1 MVNDFIV
8 RDVKLASSNNAYI
21 NQIYYTLIL
30 SIFFSDEN
38 YIEVQFHIKQGFLRV
53 SEVMINAMTVD
64 AVRAIVG
71 CHSLNILKSYYD
83 DSTNSVHL
91 VIEEFFLKYLLSL
104 TNEDK
109 DILRNLEIDFF
120 IVDFITVY
128 LEHPKGKSRSI
139 TKRL

>member
-1 MVNDFIV
+1 MISLFGTLNWHHLTTQILTKFIIPWF
-8 RDVKLASSNNAYI
+8 YPF
-21 NQIYYTLIL
+21 
-30 SIFFSDEN
+30 FFSDEN